1 MYPDKSI
8 YYNEGYKA
16 AYYDNKRQD
25 SNPYPSTA
33 EEWWKRDDWEKGWT
47 DGDTDFYNEANDD

>member
-1 MYPDKSI
+1 MYPDKSA

-16 AYYDNKRQD
+16 AYYDNKSQD

-33 EEWWKRDDWEKGWT
+33 EEWWKRDDWEKGWV